1 MVGVGVRVSSS
12 QLASSEAWSEAR
24 DSGRSSERPPPPT
37 ILSPSTT
44 VSAVEACSSGGGGGG
59 AASVGFAQPRTGD
72 LLGRAAR
79 PSRAAALACTRAGE
93 GDLEARRWR
102 LSAEWTISRFT
113 SRARRPWDYD

>member
-1 MVGVGVRVSSS
+1 MRTSRFTLSPTLPSIARAPAAGEERAGERGVR
-12 QLASSEAWSEAR
+12 AA
-24 DSGRSSERPPPPT
+24 
-37 ILSPSTT
+37 PSRWC
-44 VSAVEACSSGGGGGG
+44 VDGV
-59 AASVGFAQPRTGD
+59 SVGFAPPRTGD
-72 LLGRAAR
+72 LLGRAAG